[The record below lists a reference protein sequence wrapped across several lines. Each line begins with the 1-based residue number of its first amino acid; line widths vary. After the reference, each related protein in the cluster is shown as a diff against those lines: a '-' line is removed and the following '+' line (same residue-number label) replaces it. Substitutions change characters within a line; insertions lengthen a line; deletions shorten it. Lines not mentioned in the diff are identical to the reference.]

1 MDGRGYYGVH
11 KKKPARDFLKPSV
24 GEITFSLFASL
35 GVILVANIKTVI
47 GTLAEFP
54 HGSSTPSQIL
64 TSQLAIFEKQLPSIL
79 LVWVSV
85 VLTIVSLVYI
95 VSWSI
100 SYLRSSRNSHRDD
113 LAKLQ
118 TKKSKGSYWHTKTS
132 IRVLLICSFIFI
144 IAMFVAGFFV
154 VPIMGMLV
162 KMTLYNV
169 NNIYDYKFMGAA
181 LVLGMLYIYILR
193 RSGRLARRS
202 FSMNFAAT
210 D

>member
-1 MDGRGYYGVH
+1 MDGQGYYGSQ
-11 KKKPARDFLKPSV
+11 KKRPAKDFLKPST

-35 GVILVANIKTVI
+35 GVILVANIKTVM

-64 TSQLAIFEKQLPSIL
+64 TSQLAIFEERLPAIL
-79 LVWVSV
+79 LVWISA
-85 VLTIVSLVYI
+85 VLTLVSLIYI
-95 VSWSI
+95 VTWSI
-100 SYLRSSRNSHRDD
+100 NYLRRSKKLHSGD

-118 TKKSKGSYWHTKTS
+118 SKKSRTNYWHTKTS
-132 IRVLLICSFIFI
+132 LRVLLICSLIFI
-144 IAMFVAGFFV
+144 VAMLVAGFFV

-169 NNIYDYKFMGAA
+169 NNIYDYKFMGVA

-202 FSMNFAAT
+202 FSMNFTAT

>member
-1 MDGRGYYGVH
+1 MVYNINMDGQGYYGVH

-24 GEITFSLFASL
+24 GEITFSFFASL

-85 VLTIVSLVYI
+85 ALTIVSLVY
-95 VSWSI
+95 
-100 SYLRSSRNSHRDD
+100 
-113 LAKLQ
+113 
-118 TKKSKGSYWHTKTS
+118 KSKGSYWHTKTS